1 MPTFNNF
8 EYLKL
13 CVESL
18 NKNSFFNNELII
30 HVNEGTDGSFEYV
43 KQNKIKYTYSKVNMG
58 LCSAVNTAAKKAT
71 TKYILYTHDDMYFC
85 PGWDIV
91 LKNELDKLD
100 NNLFYLSASMIEKNS
115 GHIKFD
121 CGNDFNDFDEKKI
134 LENYKELKSED
145 FQGSH
150 WAPHLIHKEIWD
162 KIGGFSEEFNPGI
175 GSDPDLN
182 MKLWKEGVRI
192 FKGLS
197 QFKVYHF
204 GSISLRKK
212 PTDYYSSDR
221 IAQLIGNGILT
232 FVDVKTK
239 LNKFF
244 SNDEVIFYKSIDDLS
259 KKMNFYKKNH
269 NIRNKIAKRGQL
281 KYLKH
286 FNSTKIAGFII
297 DKAMNFKS
305 IYKYFWE

>member
-1 MPTFNNF
+1 MPTFNNL

-13 CVESL
+13 CIESL
-18 NKNSFFNNELII
+18 KKNSSFNNELII
-30 HVNEGTDGSFEYV
+30 HVNEGTDGSFDYV
-43 KQNKIKYTYSKVNMG
+43 KQNKINYTYSKDNIG

-85 PGWDIV
+85 PGWDVI

-100 NNLFYLSASMIEKNS
+100 DNLFYLSASMIEKNS

-121 CGNDFNDFDEKKI
+121 CGSDFNDFDEKKL
-134 LENYKELKSED
+134 LENYKELKSVD

-192 FKGLS
+192 FKGIA

-212 PTDYYSSDR
+212 TTLTQNRGAKTFLKKWGITTSFFKKYYLRSDTAYLGPLSEPDKNISYFISLFYCKIR
-221 IAQLIGNGILT
+221 YIFT
-232 FVDVKTK
+232 F
-239 LNKFF
+239 
-244 SNDEVIFYKSIDDLS
+244 
-259 KKMNFYKKNH
+259 
-269 NIRNKIAKRGQL
+269 
-281 KYLKH
+281 
-286 FNSTKIAGFII
+286 
-297 DKAMNFKS
+297 
-305 IYKYFWE
+305 

>member
-1 MPTFNNF
+1 MPTFNNL

-13 CVESL
+13 CIESL
-18 NKNSFFNNELII
+18 KKNSFFNNELII
-30 HVNEGTDGSFEYV
+30 HVNEGTDGSFDYV
-43 KQNKIKYTYSKVNMG
+43 KQNKINYTYSKDNIG
-58 LCSAVNTAAKKAT
+58 LCSAVNSAAKKAT

-85 PGWDIV
+85 PGWDVV

-100 NNLFYLSASMIEKNS
+100 DNLFYLSASMIEKNS

-121 CGNDFNDFDEKKI
+121 CGSDFNDFDEKKL
-134 LENYKELKSED
+134 LENYKELKSVD

-162 KIGGFSEEFNPGI
+162 QIGGFSEEFNPGI

-192 FKGLS
+192 FKGIS

-212 PTDYYSSDR
+212 TTLKQNR
-221 IAQLIGNGILT
+221 GARTFLKKWGIT
-232 FVDVKTK
+232 SKFFKKHYMKSKTK
-239 LNKFF
+239 YEAPL
-244 SNDEVIFYKSIDDLS
+244 DEP
-259 KKMNFYKKNH
+259 KKNL
-269 NIRNKIAKRGQL
+269 KIKKFHIHLVVAT
-281 KYLKH
+281 Y
-286 FNSTKIAGFII
+286 
-297 DKAMNFKS
+297 
-305 IYKYFWE
+305 